1 MSFSTAPLRIWTY
14 FGALLAAGAL
24 AYAAFIA
31 AYRVVAGIAVPGYAS
46 LIIVLLLST
55 AANLI
60 SLGMIGEYVSRLF
73 VETKQRPI
81 YLLEGVYRQEPD
93 SDPAVEI

>member
-1 MSFSTAPLRIWTY
+1 M
-14 FGALLAAGAL
+14 
-24 AYAAFIA
+24 
-31 AYRVVAGIAVPGYAS
+31 PGYAS
-46 LIIVLLLST
+46 LIIVLLFST

-81 YLLEGVYRQEPD
+81 YLLEGVYQREEQAALAPEREMMVHG
-93 SDPAVEI
+93 S